1 MQVKHGGV
9 LRLISVLLL
18 LILSALVLGDTGS
31 GRAQTLPGGDWS
43 PAVGAEGDNTYV
55 GFIDEPASGG
65 SIAAGA
71 SFAVTGWVVDSN
83 AEGWSGIDDVQVLL
97 GDTMLTDVTVGE
109 DRPDVADVLGDPDF
123 ASSGFSGVVAGAIA
137 AGTQTLT
144 IMAHTPDKGSWS
156 KQVTVEV
163 TGATGSLTS
172 AAATPSDTT
181 PTPTKTAN
189 SAPTVRTTSSTRT
202 STAAPMPTGT
212 QAKTYTTTFPLTENP
227 ISERGHWVGGSMAGG
242 NLWGDVQT
250 AGDRA
255 FGVSQATTYG
265 DPTAILTGTWG
276 PNQTASAVVS
286 VPVAPTGPCCHE
298 VEVRLRMTI
307 SPNSITGYEVFCS
320 VMPGDPY
327 IQIARWNGANGS
339 YLILKGG
346 NAYCAN

>member
-1 MQVKHGGV
+1 MVAP
-9 LRLISVLLL
+9 L
-18 LILSALVLGDTGS
+18 S
-31 GRAQTLPGGDWS
+31 GR
-43 PAVGAEGDNTYV
+43 
-55 GFIDEPASGG
+55 
-65 SIAAGA
+65 
-71 SFAVTGWVVDSN
+71 
-83 AEGWSGIDDVQVLL
+83 
-97 GDTMLTDVTVGE
+97 
-109 DRPDVADVLGDPDF
+109 
-123 ASSGFSGVVAGAIA
+123 
-137 AGTQTLT
+137 
-144 IMAHTPDKGSWS
+144 S
-156 KQVTVEV
+156 KQVIVEV
-163 TGATGSLTS
+163 TGASGSLTS

-202 STAAPMPTGT
+202 STAAPMPTGS

-227 ISERGHWVGGSMAGG
+227 ISERGHWVGGSTAGG

-255 FGVSQATTYG
+255 FGGSQATTYG

-346 NAYCAN
+346 NAYCANGDVLAATVSGTNPATVTAYKNGVQVVQGVDTGSGGFGPWSSGNPGIGFYSANDTNWSSFGFSSFTATD